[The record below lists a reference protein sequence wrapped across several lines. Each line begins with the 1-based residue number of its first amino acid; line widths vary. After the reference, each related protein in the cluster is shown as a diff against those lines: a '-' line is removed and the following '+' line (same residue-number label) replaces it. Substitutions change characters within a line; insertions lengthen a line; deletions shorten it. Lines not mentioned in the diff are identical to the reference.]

1 MSLRNIYLRKSKT
14 AIIFAIVFLANFNH
28 SLAQNI
34 FSGEPVQVVGSMNSY
49 STISASNSTYRRVSV
64 NSGNPIDGRGQWVK
78 TYRAA
83 PNGGNVTNSNMN
95 GGSGNGFLFISGPST
110 NRFQN
115 KWVFNSITQAKL
127 DSTNTCNAYNS
138 GNDMGLN
145 MSDSGFYTFVFNDCG
160 YTAVNAKF
168 YIAFTPTTPI
178 TINSQSFTAN
188 SNNTSQ
194 ISIQTNLTPSIKE
207 FVYVRFTSGNS
218 FASTGISSIVQAS
231 STNSPLNTNWVANI
245 PAQNSGTILKYYI
258 FTSSMSLTK
267 LNSMSEMDKSL
278 ACISVLDN
286 GGNNYSYSFA
296 KNILLALG
304 LIWAPIFVQDLTP

>member
-1 MSLRNIYLRKSKT
+1 
-14 AIIFAIVFLANFNH
+14 
-28 SLAQNI
+28 
-34 FSGEPVQVVGSMNSY
+34 
-49 STISASNSTYRRVSV
+49 
-64 NSGNPIDGRGQWVK
+64 
-78 TYRAA
+78 
-83 PNGGNVTNSNMN
+83 
-95 GGSGNGFLFISGPST
+95 
-110 NRFQN
+110 
-115 KWVFNSITQAKL
+115 
-127 DSTNTCNAYNS
+127 
-138 GNDMGLN
+138 MGLN